1 RCLWSV
7 DPCRTAARH
16 RRERDRTAN
25 NQASVP
31 AQRRGTAASKQQ
43 QQKSASEDELSRR
56 APHLPTL
63 SFPRK
68 REPRSVSRET
78 THQRHHLDIAF
89 NDCRRWVPAFAGM
102 TRFFESRAKLKPTR
116 RRDSL

>member
-1 RCLWSV
+1 
-7 DPCRTAARH
+7 
-16 RRERDRTAN
+16 
-25 NQASVP
+25 
-31 AQRRGTAASKQQ
+31 
-43 QQKSASEDELSRR
+43 ELPRR

-68 REPRSVSRET
+68 REPRGVSRET

-102 TRFFESRAKLKPTR
+102 TRIFESRAKLKPTR
-116 RRDSL
+116 RRDNLTIQTPGSGLAFRRANPSAVSRTPASSPFRR